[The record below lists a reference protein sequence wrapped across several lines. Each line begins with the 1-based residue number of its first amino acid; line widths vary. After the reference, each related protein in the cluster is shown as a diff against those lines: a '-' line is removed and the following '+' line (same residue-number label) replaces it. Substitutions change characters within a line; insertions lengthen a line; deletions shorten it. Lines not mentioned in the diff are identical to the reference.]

1 MAGAAA
7 ASLESCDEASSG
19 KGASTVTAAAASAA
33 AASAFSRFRRRWGAS
48 SIEDGAV
55 CRTSP
60 DGSLAATRDSIP
72 NSLPLLLLLLLWK
85 VFAQKNR
92 LSTSSSLAAAIC
104 RVLVAHEKVRRAGC
118 ARAIVLTHR
127 RQIDP
132 VSNEDGHAVRAGR
145 MCIGLG
151 KALQY

>member
-19 KGASTVTAAAASAA
+19 KGASTAASAA